1 MSQLLPKKSARQT
14 NWAPSRWLVLSALV
28 LPITVLSGCGG
39 AGGVEPEEI
48 NNSPAET
55 ESPSPEDPEGDMDD
69 LEGLADVE
77 VDQGLFS
84 VKVTLPPEFSEDI
97 SDEDIADTVEE
108 EGFIDG
114 ERNPDG
120 SVTYQMSQ
128 ATQDAYLEEM
138 RTSIQESVDEM
149 ALESPELIRDIS
161 FNGDVTQFDVRVVRS
176 EYENQGALSAA
187 GFLGWSLAFQA
198 SFYQLFAG
206 VEEGE
211 REVKIRFIDDQ
222 TDEVFDTQNFPEDF
236 E

>member
-1 MSQLLPKKSARQT
+1 
-14 NWAPSRWLVLSALV
+14 
-28 LPITVLSGCGG
+28 
-39 AGGVEPEEI
+39 
-48 NNSPAET
+48 
-55 ESPSPEDPEGDMDD
+55 MDD

-211 REVKIRFIDDQ
+211 REVEIRFIDDQ